1 MKPLTARVRY
11 ILIGVGVFLTL
22 AVTFFLRGLFRK
34 EKPDGTI
41 EDMLPAVEEGLK
53 EKVRAAE
60 EAALVARVEA
70 RVEADTKREELAEIS
85 QIDDGAER
93 RKRLAAMLRGL

>member
-1 MKPLTARVRY
+1 MKPLTARMRY
-11 ILIGVGVFLTL
+11 ILVAVGVFMTL
-22 AVTFFLRGLFRK
+22 IVTFFLRGLFRR
-34 EKPDGTI
+34 EKPDGST
-41 EDMLPAVEEGLK
+41 EDLLPKVEEDLK

-70 RVEADTKREELAEIS
+70 RVEADTQREELAEIS
-85 QIDDGAER
+85 QLDDGAER